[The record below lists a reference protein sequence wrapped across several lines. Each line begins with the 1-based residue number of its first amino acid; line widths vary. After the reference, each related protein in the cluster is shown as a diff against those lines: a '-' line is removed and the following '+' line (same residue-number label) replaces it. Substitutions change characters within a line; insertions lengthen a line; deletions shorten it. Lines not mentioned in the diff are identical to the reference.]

1 MKFTVLPHAGVCI
14 VAKEVSLGCVSIPTC
29 KVIEVGSGIE
39 KVKVW
44 TSQVIV
50 TTKFFVIDATP
61 E

>member
-1 MKFTVLPHAGVCI
+1 MFPHAGVCV
-14 VAKEVSLGCVSIPTC
+14 VAKAKLEGWVSIPTC
-29 KVIEVGSGIE
+29 KVVEVGGVVE

-50 TTKFFVIDATP
+50 ITKFFVIDVTP

>member
-1 MKFTVLPHAGVCI
+1 
-14 VAKEVSLGCVSIPTC
+14 VSIPTC

-39 KVKVW
+39 KVKLW